1 MRRSIRVAAPLLA
14 VYCLLLLLALLWPT
28 STRQSA
34 MVTWLGHV
42 LSGLGA
48 PHRYVEF
55 GRLEVVMNAVIIAPV
70 TLLATFVRPSYSWRD
85 WTALAFCLA
94 CLVELAQ
101 GLLLP
106 ARHAQFSDIVANTLG
121 ALLGALLGLGARRL
135 FVGKSSPSRQGHR

>member
-1 MRRSIRVAAPLLA
+1 MGPALV

-28 STRQSA
+28 STQQSA

-55 GRLEVVMNAVIIAPV
+55 GRLEVVMNAIIVAPV

-94 CLVELAQ
+94 CVVELVQ

-106 ARHAQFSDIVANTLG
+106 DRHPSFSDVVANTLG
-121 ALLGALLGLGARRL
+121 ALLGALLGLGVRRA
-135 FVGKSSPSRQGHR
+135 FVGKSPPSGKGHR